1 MTGRFT
7 LEEKYY
13 KRKTKNSKT
22 MKLRFSN
29 NLDSIGGESEI
40 SPEEIAGK
48 AGIERIASLSKEAI
62 AIAHDISKNHPE
74 FKQVT
79 LDTMTDAERTLIE
92 QSKKNNNQN

>member
-29 NLDSIGGESEI
+29 NLDAIGGESEI

-62 AIAHDISKNHPE
+62 AIAHDIFKNHPE

-79 LDTMTDAERTLIE
+79 LDTMTDEERKLIE
-92 QSKKNNNQN
+92 QSKKGGLS

>member
-13 KRKTKNSKT
+13 KHETKNSKT

-29 NLDSIGGESEI
+29 NLDAIGGESEI

-48 AGIERIASLSKEAI
+48 AGIERIASISKEAI
-62 AIAHDISKNHPE
+62 TIAHDIFKNHPE

-79 LDTMTDAERTLIE
+79 LDTMTDEERGLIE
-92 QSKKNNNQN
+92 NSKKGGIS

>member
-1 MTGRFT
+1 MTGRFI

-29 NLDSIGGESEI
+29 NLDAIGGESEI

-62 AIAHDISKNHPE
+62 AIAHDIFKNHPE

-79 LDTMTDAERTLIE
+79 LDTMTDEERTMIE
-92 QSKKNNNQN
+92 NAKKGGLS

>member
-1 MTGRFT
+1 
-7 LEEKYY
+7 
-13 KRKTKNSKT
+13 

-29 NLDSIGGESEI
+29 NLDAIGGESEI
-40 SPEEIAGK
+40 SPDEIAGK

-62 AIAHDISKNHPE
+62 AIAHDIFKHHPE

-79 LDTMTDAERTLIE
+79 LDTMTDEERGLIE